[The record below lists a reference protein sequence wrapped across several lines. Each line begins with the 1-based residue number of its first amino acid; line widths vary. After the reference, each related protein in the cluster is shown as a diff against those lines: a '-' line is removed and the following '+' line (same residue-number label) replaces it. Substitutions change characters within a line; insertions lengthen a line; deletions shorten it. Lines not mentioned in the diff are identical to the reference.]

1 MKNVLAVL
9 STDWHLKDSNA
20 EQIIELV
27 RDKCKLAEKHD
38 CKLLI
43 AAGDI
48 FDARKGQSVTTL
60 MAFSRILEIIDE
72 YNLQLIAISGNHDKQ
87 SYESDYSFLTPYRVT
102 GLINLDP
109 PPMRL
114 PTTNNPTHFYF
125 LPFYKEEIWLE
136 KYKKLLNGLDSGRKN
151 VLISHTAITG
161 SVNNDG
167 SKVETGIKPVDFV
180 KFDLVLLGH
189 YHDYQQ
195 VSENIFH
202 IPSIQQNNFGEDQ
215 NKGYTLL
222 YDDLTFDIVKSNFK
236 PYEKVV
242 IDVDKVS
249 KKELAEYVK
258 TYQLQSKNI
267 RFELVG
273 SSENIKAV
281 NKESITM
288 HGIDV
293 KAKVKEV
300 EKTIEYYEDEIKEFD
315 DETIVE
321 SFIEYCEQEGIDNA
335 VGLDYLQ
342 KKLKNELK

>member
-1 MKNVLAVL
+1 MKNILAIL

-27 RDKCKLAEKHD
+27 RGQCELAVQNN
-38 CKLLI
+38 CQLLI

-48 FDARKGQSVTTL
+48 FDARKGQSVATL
-60 MAFSRILEIIDE
+60 TAFSRILEIINE
-72 YNLQLIAISGNHDKQ
+72 YQLQFIAISGNHDKQ
-87 SYESDYSFLTPYRVT
+87 SYESNDSFLTPYRVT
-102 GLINLDP
+102 GLVEIDPIQINIQSQNTP
-109 PPMRL
+109 FC
-114 PTTNNPTHFYF
+114 FYF
-125 LPFYKEEIWLE
+125 LPFYKEEIWLG
-136 KYKKLLNGLDSGRKN
+136 KYKELLSKLVPGTKN
-151 VLISHTAITG
+151 VLISHTAVTG

-167 SKVETGIKPVDFV
+167 SKVETGIKPIDFV

-236 PYEKVV
+236 PYEKIV
-242 IDVDKVS
+242 IDVDKIS
-249 KKELAEYVK
+249 KKELVEYVK
-258 TYQLQSKNI
+258 TYQKTNKNI

-273 SSENIKAV
+273 SSENIKSID
-281 NKESITM
+281 KESITA

-293 KAKVKEV
+293 KSKIKEV
-300 EKTIEYYEDEIKEFD
+300 EKTMEYYEDEIKEFD
-315 DETIVE
+315 NESIVK
-321 SFIEYCEQEGIDNA
+321 SFIEYCEQEKIDNGI
-335 VGLDYLQ
+335 GLDYLQ